1 MTEDSWIG
9 KVIIYAGLDRRL
21 LSAKLADE
29 ERALDLCRTKARQ
42 KKLPMEVIDAEFQWQ
57 VVHLEGF
64 KLTFSYGMNAGT
76 DVN

>member
-1 MTEDSWIG
+1 MGE
-9 KVIIYAGLDRRL
+9 VINTTSDFRL

-57 VVHLEGF
+57 VVKFEDSSSR
-64 KLTFSYGMNAGT
+64 SYGMTPGT